1 LSVVSRTAGCARL
14 TPPKPDQLQG
24 KKQYGF
30 QLDSG
35 KQQYNLAA
43 LKLDDM
49 KEWMKD
55 IKEAK
60 KKAVGVKVVSE
71 DKAAPDPTSPRPPGS
86 PHDFPN

>member
-1 LSVVSRTAGCARL
+1 MGWGWGWGLRGGVCVCGE
-14 TPPKPDQLQG
+14 QG
-24 KKQYGF
+24 KKNYGF

-49 KEWMKD
+49 KDWMKD

-71 DKAAPDPTSPRPPGS
+71 DKASPDPASPRGS
-86 PHDFPN
+86 SPRNQQVP

>member
-1 LSVVSRTAGCARL
+1 MCTDVLGRSFSI
-14 TPPKPDQLQG
+14 QG
-24 KKQYGF
+24 KKNYGF

-71 DKAAPDPTSPRPPGS
+71 DKASPDPSSPRMPGS
-86 PHDFPN
+86 PHNQA